1 MELAFDGQDDVEIL
15 LRLHKVP
22 EVGCDHLRNL
32 RVRVSN
38 DLDRGLLLLLLLLL
52 LVWLLMWAVGLVGLV
67 VVIGGPYKVGYE
79 TLAQEAEF
87 VLAHLQTRFGW
98 LHCC

>member
-32 RVRVSN
+32 CISVGN
-38 DLDRGLLLLLLLLL
+38 DLYRGLLLLLLLLL
-52 LVWLLMWAVGLVGLV
+52 LV
-67 VVIGGPYKVGYE
+67 
-79 TLAQEAEF
+79 
-87 VLAHLQTRFGW
+87 
-98 LHCC
+98 